1 MIEVYYNPDSYIVKV
16 DGHAKS
22 GEYGH
27 DLVCAAVSILVHT
40 LIANVQYIESQSK
53 EKSEITLKEGSAY
66 ILCKPLEEHENACRI
81 TFNSVC
87 VGFELLANSYPE
99 NISYKIV

>member
-1 MIEVYYNPDSYIVKV
+1 MVEVYYNPDSYIVKV

-27 DLVCAAVSILVHT
+27 DLVCAAVSMLVHT
-40 LIANVQYIESQSK
+40 LIANAQFFDNK
-53 EKSEITLKEGSAY
+53 AEIKLKEGSAY
-66 ILCKPLEEHENACRI
+66 ILCKPREENEGACRI
-81 TFNSVC
+81 ALDSVC